1 VYLLDIGT
9 SLGGMSESTPASA
22 SPTSPAGKPSAK
34 PDAKPE
40 KVMPRGSSTSLLF
53 TIAVVLSSVV
63 FALPVT
69 VAKITEGILDSTNP
83 DGIKDTGSGLSEHY
97 IGPILG
103 WGFGS
108 LAVLLLIVIVVFALI
123 YRRERTLDALKLPLM
138 IVAIQI
144 LLGVFSIIFNAV
156 AIGSH

>member
-1 VYLLDIGT
+1 VARPD
-9 SLGGMSESTPASA
+9 
-22 SPTSPAGKPSAK
+22 AK

-83 DGIKDTGSGLSEHY
+83 DGIKDTGAGLSDHY

-108 LAVLLLIVIVVFALI
+108 LAVLLLIVIVVYALI
-123 YRRERTLDALKLPLM
+123 YRRERTLDALELPLM

-156 AIGSH
+156 AIGGR

>member
-1 VYLLDIGT
+1 
-9 SLGGMSESTPASA
+9 MSESTPASA
-22 SPTSPAGKPSAK
+22 ASTSPAGKPAAK
-34 PDAKPE
+34 PDGKPE

>member
-1 VYLLDIGT
+1 MYLLDIGT
-9 SLGGMSESTPASA
+9 SLGGMSESTPAAANA
-22 SPTSPAGKPSAK
+22 SSSAGKPVAK

-69 VAKITEGILDSTNP
+69 VAKVTEGILDSTNP
-83 DGIKDTGSGLSEHY
+83 DGIKDTGAGLSDHY

-108 LAVLLLIVIVVFALI
+108 LAVLLLVVIVVFALI
-123 YRRERTLDALKLPLM
+123 YRRERTLDALKLPLI

>member
-1 VYLLDIGT
+1 
-9 SLGGMSESTPASA
+9 MSESTPAASTPRSA
-22 SPTSPAGKPSAK
+22 ATPAASGAAP
-34 PDAKPE
+34 KPE
-40 KVMPRGSSTSLLF
+40 KVMPKGSSTSLLF

-83 DGIKDTGSGLSEHY
+83 DRIKDTGSGLSEHY

-103 WGFGS
+103 WGFGL

>member
-1 VYLLDIGT
+1 
-9 SLGGMSESTPASA
+9 MSESTPA
-22 SPTSPAGKPSAK
+22 AGKPEQQS
-34 PDAKPE
+34 KPE

-69 VAKITEGILDSTNP
+69 VAKITEGILNSSNP
-83 DGIKDTGSGLSEHY
+83 DGIKDTGAGLTDHY

-108 LAVLLLIVIVVFALI
+108 LAVLLLVVIIVFALI
-123 YRRERTLDALKLPLM
+123 YRRERTLDALKLPLI

-156 AIGSH
+156 ALGGR

>member
-1 VYLLDIGT
+1 VYLLDIAT
-9 SLGGMSESTPASA
+9 SLGGMSESTS
-22 SPTSPAGKPSAK
+22 SAGKPESK
-34 PDAKPE
+34 PESKPE

-69 VAKITEGILDSTNP
+69 VAKITEAIFAGTNP
-83 DGIKDTGSGLSEHY
+83 DGIKDTGAGLTDHY

-108 LAVLLLIVIVVFALI
+108 LAVLLLIVIVVFAMI
-123 YRRERTLDALKLPLM
+123 YRRERTLDALKLPLI

-144 LLGVFSIIFNAV
+144 LLGVFSIISNAV
-156 AIGSH
+156 SLGGR

>member
-1 VYLLDIGT
+1 MYLLDIGT
-9 SLGGMSESTPASA
+9 SLGGMSESTAASSA
-22 SPTSPAGKPSAK
+22 STSPAGKPAAK
-34 PDAKPE
+34 PDGKPE

-97 IGPILG
+97 VGPILG

>member
-1 VYLLDIGT
+1 
-9 SLGGMSESTPASA
+9 MSESTPAAAAPQSGG
-22 SPTSPAGKPSAK
+22 TSSAGKPASK
-34 PDAKPE
+34 SDAKPE

-83 DGIKDTGSGLSEHY
+83 GGVKDTGAGLTDHY

-108 LAVLLLIVIVVFALI
+108 LAVLLLLVIVVFALI

-156 AIGSH
+156 ALGGR

>member
-1 VYLLDIGT
+1 MYLLDIGT
-9 SLGGMSESTPASA
+9 SLGGMSESTSAAANAS
-22 SPTSPAGKPSAK
+22 SSAGKPVAK
-34 PDAKPE
+34 PEAKPE
-40 KVMPRGSSTSLLF
+40 KVMPRGSSTSWLF

-83 DGIKDTGSGLSEHY
+83 DGIKDTGAGLSEHY

-108 LAVLLLIVIVVFALI
+108 LAVLLLLVIVVYALI